1 MGEGAQYARYRGD
14 AEVLALIGAHVAP
27 QVRPITVR
35 IPRTVADAAVA
46 AWNRDELEDLDDE
59 TPAQA
64 ELRDQAATLALI
76 GLAITTRGVPD
87 GDELVLDME
96 VTDLGAAI
104 RAARNAPESTARMTR
119 EVAVDPPGPEA
130 DDASPG
136 KADAAGPR
144 A

>member
-14 AEVLALIGAHVAP
+14 AEVLALIGAHVVE
-27 QVRPITVR
+27 QVGPITVR
-35 IPRTVADAAVA
+35 IPRTVADEAVA

-64 ELRDQAATLALI
+64 ELREQAATLALI

-87 GDELVLDME
+87 GDDLVLDLE
-96 VTDLGAAI
+96 VTDLGAAV
-104 RAARNAPESTARMTR
+104 RAARNA
-119 EVAVDPPGPEA
+119 A
-130 DDASPG
+130 D
-136 KADAAGPR
+136 PR